1 MIYCI
6 KCGSPNPDNASYC
19 STCGQDFVDDNHCPK
34 CGKTLPPGAI
44 YCSGCGSN
52 LRELKNTAPLP
63 TVPIYDPTKED
74 EDFKNTN
81 QSTASDSYYADA
93 DDNSSAYA
101 SAPEKDSSFSY
112 GETSSADPAKEDT
125 SYRYSSFP
133 DEEEEEEERETS
145 KSSYSSRKKAKRDRS
160 EDYDDS
166 YDEED
171 YDEKGGFLSRLIII
185 LAIIIAASLLV
196 FGFLSFSGKLGSS
209 KKAQPVT
216 ASANASQESSD
227 KTDEAKEESDQ
238 VEVPD
243 LSSMT
248 YDQAKAALDSAGLG
262 IRATYKNSDTVAKD
276 TVISQATAA
285 GQKVDKDSKIH
296 VDVSKGASLTSS
308 AAADQSQTSGESAS
322 QSDADQPADT
332 TTTTQT
338 QQSQRSGSTSSSS
351 SNTSASSSN
360 VDDGDLFPDI
370 ATTALSDAQ
379 LDTVSDPSTCRQA
392 INELYAR
399 EGYIFNDSSIQAYFE
414 SKSWYSGVTNDMS
427 AIQTKIYS
435 NGNANYNLDALVNI
449 KNANG
454 WSW

>member
-74 EDFKNTN
+74 EDFKNSS
-81 QSTASDSYYADA
+81 QSTASDSYSADT
-93 DDNSSAYA
+93 DDKSSSYV
-101 SAPEKDSSFSY
+101 SAPEKDSSYSY
-112 GETSSADPAKEDT
+112 GETSSADSVKEDL

-133 DEEEEEEERETS
+133 DEEEEEEEEEKP
-145 KSSYSSRKKAKRDRS
+145 KSSYSSRKKTKRDRA
-160 EDYDDS
+160 EEYDDS

-209 KKAQPVT
+209 KKTQPVT

-227 KTDEAKEESDQ
+227 KTDEVKEEKDQ

-243 LSSMT
+243 LSGMT

-276 TVISQATAA
+276 TIISQATAA

-296 VDVSKGASLTSS
+296 VDISKGASLTSS
-308 AAADQSQTSGESAS
+308 AAADQSQTSGENAS

-332 TTTTQT
+332 TTNQT
-338 QQSQRSGSTSSSS
+338 QQSQGSNSTSSSS
-351 SNTSASSSN
+351 SNTSASTSN

>member
-74 EDFKNTN
+74 EDFKNTS
-81 QSTASDSYYADA
+81 QSTASGSYSADT
-93 DDNSSAYA
+93 DDMSSSYA
-101 SAPEKDSSFSY
+101 SAPEKDSIYSY
-112 GETSSADPAKEDT
+112 GETSSADSAKEDI

-133 DEEEEEEERETS
+133 DEEGDEEEKP
-145 KSSYSSRKKAKRDRS
+145 KSAYSSRKKAKRDRA
-160 EDYDDS
+160 EEYDDS

-209 KKAQPVT
+209 KKTQPVT

-227 KTDEAKEESDQ
+227 KTDEAKEEKDQ

-243 LSSMT
+243 LSGMT
-248 YDQAKAALDSAGLG
+248 YDQAKAALDSASLG

-276 TVISQATAA
+276 TIISQATAA

-308 AAADQSQTSGESAS
+308 AATDQSQTSGESAS

-332 TTTTQT
+332 TANQT
-338 QQSQRSGSTSSSS
+338 QQSQRSSSTSSSS
-351 SNTSASSSN
+351 SNTSASTST